1 MVRGIQGVSCRHA
14 SGQVRATF
22 LFSFLLLL
30 ASAATATAG
39 TFNAFGPRLY
49 SRATAGPVPVTQTFS
64 VLEPNTQYTL
74 VIDQNSV
81 SSAEV
86 VLNGAV
92 ILGPSDFN
100 GQVRTLS
107 KPVVLAA
114 ENTLSVELRG
124 GPNEGFRLS
133 VTGVDNGLPVITA
146 TAAPP
151 ANAAGWNNGEVTVSF
166 ACSDAISGID
176 RCSAPVTASGEGAGQ
191 VITGDAFDLA
201 GNTASA
207 TVTLNIDRTAPA
219 ITIATPANGATVAGS
234 SASVSGTVA
243 DSLSGVT
250 SISCNG
256 AAAPVSAGA
265 FTCTV
270 ALVPGQNVLSF
281 ATTDDAGNSAS
292 ASLTVTAGNAA
303 PIVLIDEPANL
314 TFVNISPVTVRGSV
328 SEAGATVKVGG
339 IDAPLS
345 NGRFSVQ
352 VPLVEG
358 NNNITAVATGASGAA
373 GTGSVQVTLDT
384 TPPHVAIYSPE
395 EGSVTTDDAV
405 TISGLVN
412 DIVVGTVNDQQ
423 ATVTVNGINAQVANR
438 SFLATNVPLEVG
450 ENDIRVTARDRV
462 GNAYTAHLIVH
473 RAVATNARIETVSG
487 DAQAATIGAL
497 LPQPLTVR
505 LVSALGLPV
514 PNQPVVFRVAQSDG
528 TLNDVAGSNASRSS
542 VAVTSDAQGLAQV
555 RYRLGTR
562 AGAGNNRVE
571 ATATGFAG
579 TAVFVVSATS
589 AGAHAISFDAG
600 AGQTGSVGRP
610 LTFPFVAVVTDAG
623 NNRLP
628 NVPVTFRVRD
638 GGGNLGG
645 ADQLSTLTD
654 GDGRALAVLTVGNEP
669 GYDNNTVEA
678 TALGVDTPVVFSA
691 SAKIPGSVADTRI
704 SGLVL
709 DNSNLPLPDVTIRIY
724 QAYQASNSNV
734 PIPIGTPVVTD
745 EHGQFVIAPAPV
757 GAYKLV
763 ADGTTVQRPS
773 IAYPSVEYD
782 IVTVAGQDNTVG
794 SPIFLPALDTV
805 NRLCVSPTVGGTL
818 TLTSVPGFSFTVP
831 AGSATFPGGSRTGCI
846 TVTPVH
852 SDKVPMVPGFGQ
864 QPRFVITIQPAG
876 THFNPPAQ
884 IQFPNVDGLAPRQ
897 VTEMYSYDHD
907 LSAFVAIGTATV
919 SADGSVLR
927 SDPGV
932 GVLKAG
938 WHCGG
943 NPNPT
948 GTAATCP
955 ECKKCENGNCVAD
968 AAQNGNNCENNEC
981 KQCQNGNCVN
991 RTSTAAA
998 FAAAGAA
1005 LGAQVAPSIPVGA
1018 DWGLAYPEQVNITID
1033 ARCDNGVWRAIL
1045 TGLTG
1050 DYSIQAQLVAGVQE
1064 VTGPPP
1070 GNTTQANYCQQM
1082 SDLHGQAPPGAQW
1095 YMLAAVVAH
1104 EQYHVT
1110 HFQPALVLAA
1120 PQIEPVV
1127 EALTVPIAPGKTRA
1141 QAITEIQALPGFAA
1155 ARTQAQ
1161 QFWLNHVLT
1170 LAAGDH
1176 GNPFGTG
1183 PAYQA
1188 ELPIVQPMIA
1198 AICAYSRAPA
1208 QNWPACPPACP

>member
-1 MVRGIQGVSCRHA
+1 MVRGIHGVSCRHA
-14 SGQVRATF
+14 SGQVRAKV

-49 SRATAGPVPVTQTFS
+49 SRATGSPVTETHTFT
-64 VLEPNTQYTL
+64 VVAPNTQYTL

-86 VLNGAV
+86 VLNGTR

-100 GQVRTLS
+100 GNVTTLS
-107 KPVVLAA
+107 KAVVLAA
-114 ENTLSVELRG
+114 QNTLSVEVRG
-124 GPNEGFRLS
+124 QPNGGFRLKI
-133 VTGVDNGLPVITA
+133 VGVDNAPPVITA

-151 ANAAGWNNGEVTVSF
+151 ANGAGWNNGDVTVSF
-166 ACSDAISGID
+166 ACSDAISGIAT
-176 RCSAPVTASGEGAGQ
+176 CSVPVTTSTEGAAQ
-191 VITGDAFDLA
+191 VVTGNAYDLA

-207 TVTLNIDRTAPA
+207 SVTLNIDRTVPV
-219 ITIATPANGATVAGS
+219 ITIDTPANGAALGGGS
-234 SASVSGTVA
+234 ANVSGTVA
-243 DSLSGVT
+243 DPLSGVT
-250 SISCNG
+250 SITCNG
-256 AAAPVSAGA
+256 TATPVTAGA

-270 ALVPGQNVLSF
+270 ALVPGQNVLAF
-281 ATTDDAGNSAS
+281 AAADAAGNSAS
-292 ASLTVTAGNAA
+292 ASLTVTAGDAA
-303 PIVLIDEPANL
+303 PTVIIDEPANL
-314 TFVNISPVTVRGSV
+314 SFINLSPVTVRGSV
-328 SEAGATVKVGG
+328 SDPGATVKVGG
-339 IDAPLS
+339 IDTPLS

-358 NNNITAVATGASGAA
+358 NNNITAVATASGTA
-373 GTGSVQVTLDT
+373 GIGSVQVTLDT
-384 TPPHVAIYSPE
+384 TPPHIAIYSPAD
-395 EGSVTTDDAV
+395 GATTTDDAI

-423 ATVTVNGINAQVANR
+423 ATVTVNGVSAQVANR
-438 SFLATNVPLEVG
+438 SFLATNVPLAIG

-473 RAVATNARIETVSG
+473 RAVSTNARIETVGG
-487 DAQAATIGAL
+487 DAQTATIGAL

-505 LVSALGLPV
+505 LVNAAGQPV
-514 PNQPVVFRVAQSDG
+514 ANQPVVFRVAQSDG
-528 TLNDVAGSNASRSS
+528 TLNDVAGSNAGRSS
-542 VAVTSDAQGLAQV
+542 VAVTSDAQGRAQV
-555 RYRLGTR
+555 RSRLGSR

-579 TAVFVVSATS
+579 TAIFVVSATS

-600 AGQTGSVGRP
+600 ASQTGSVGRP
-610 LTFPFVAVVTDAG
+610 LTFPFVVVVTDAG

-638 GGGNLGG
+638 GGGNLDGV
-645 ADQLSTLTD
+645 DQRNTLTD

-678 TALGVDTPVVFSA
+678 TALGVDTPVIFAA
-691 SAKIPGSVADTRI
+691 SAKVPGNVADTRI
-704 SGLVL
+704 SGVVL

-745 EHGQFVIAPAPV
+745 EHGQFVIVPAPV

-805 NRLCVSPTVGGTL
+805 NRLCVSPTMGGTL

-831 AGSATFPGGSRTGCI
+831 PGSATFPGGSRTGCI

-852 SDKVPMVPGFGQ
+852 GDKVPMVPGFGQ

-876 THFNPPAQ
+876 THFNPPAE

-955 ECKKCENGNCVAD
+955 ECKKCESGNCVAD
-968 AAQNGNNCENNEC
+968 AAQNNANCENNEC
-981 KQCQNGNCVN
+981 KKCDNGSCVN

-998 FAAAGAA
+998 FNTNSVSLNGPVAYTGAA
-1005 LGAQVAPSIPVGA
+1005 LGAGTWAITWEETIEATISARVNNNTWVAVLDSLRG
-1018 DWGLAYPEQVNITID
+1018 N
-1033 ARCDNGVWRAIL
+1033 
-1045 TGLTG
+1045 
-1050 DYSIQAQLVAGVQE
+1050 YSMPMRLLAGVSE
-1064 VTGPPP
+1064 VTGLG
-1070 GNTTQANYCQQM
+1070 GNTAQGNFCTQVF
-1082 SDLHGQAPPGAQW
+1082 DLNRLSLFAGSWFMISAIQ
-1095 YMLAAVVAH
+1095 AH
-1104 EQYHVT
+1104 ENVHLA
-1110 HFQPALVLAA
+1110 HFRPGLQQVA
-1120 PQIEPVV
+1120 PQIETAI
-1127 EALTVPIAPGKTRA
+1127 EALTVPCAPGKTQA
-1141 QAITEIQALPGFAA
+1141 QAVAELRALAGFQAA
-1155 ARTQAQ
+1155 
-1161 QFWLNHVLT
+1161 LT
-1170 LAAGDH
+1170 AGQTLWVNADTALLQPDH
-1176 GNPFGTG
+1176 GGGTG
-1183 PAYQA
+1183 PTYVA
-1188 ELPIVQPMIA
+1188 ERGVVGPMITS
-1198 AICAYSRAPA
+1198 ICNHARTNSWTPVCAT
-1208 QNWPACPPACP
+1208 CPP